1 MGEGAKLI
9 VVACNTASAAAL
21 VALREEYPGYPFV
34 GIEPAVKPAAR
45 RSQTNI
51 VGVLATPSTFKGEP
65 YASLVERFAQ
75 DTQLLTDT
83 CPGLVQEIEA
93 GGAKGSE
100 ARRILRDALE
110 PMLAQGIDSLVLG
123 CTHYPFAIET
133 IREIVGAEIEVLD
146 PAPAIARHV
155 QALLQEQGLLNPG
168 PGTGWVRYSTT
179 GDAARLR
186 EQIYELIGEDAET
199 AALQWQ
205 GGSLG
210 GLGT

>member
-1 MGEGAKLI
+1 
-9 VVACNTASAAAL
+9 
-21 VALREEYPGYPFV
+21 
-34 GIEPAVKPAAR
+34 
-45 RSQTNI
+45 
-51 VGVLATPSTFKGEP
+51 
-65 YASLVERFAQ
+65 
-75 DTQLLTDT
+75 
-83 CPGLVQEIEA
+83 
-93 GGAKGSE
+93 
-100 ARRILRDALE
+100 
-110 PMLAQGIDSLVLG
+110 MLAQGIDSLVLG

-133 IREIVGAEIEVLD
+133 IREIVRAEIEVLD
-146 PAPAIARHV
+146 PAPAIGRHV

-168 PGTGWVRYSTT
+168 PGPGWVRYTTT